1 MLRPA
6 DHPRRIM
13 PALSS
18 SPIHPVLGHLANL
31 AGDAAGDS
39 PGLLAVLTTSAD
51 PRDLRGARHRLAG
64 ISVLAGGRSS
74 PRSPNGLLTPMNRPW
89 PGWESAVRCPW
100 RSTFQRT
107 L

>member
-1 MLRPA
+1 
-6 DHPRRIM
+6 M

-51 PRDLRGARHRLAG
+51 PRDLRGVRHRLAVILG
-64 ISVLAGGRSS
+64 LAVCAVLAGARSS